1 MKILDTL
8 QKGDD
13 PMDNAMDRHL
23 DSEAMDVLLL
33 SGGAA
38 LVVLGAGLL
47 LSNSAIRQS
56 AKAALGTLMPDLEG
70 PFKAGIRGVLPD
82 VERYLKLKGM

>member
-1 MKILDTL
+1 
-8 QKGDD
+8 
-13 PMDNAMDRHL
+13 MDEIKDKHL
-23 DSEAMDVLLL
+23 DAEAMDVLLL

-47 LSNSAIRQS
+47 LSNSVLRQS
-56 AKAALGTLMPDLEG
+56 AKAALSTLMPEFEK

-82 VERYLKLKGM
+82 VQRYLKLKGM